1 MKKAILGWWNW
12 LPVAGY
18 DGKCNKVTST
28 EIPTL
33 QATSPTEVSLP
44 HTTWR
49 KLGQN
54 PSMTYGVNSRLQT
67 CHGLVVPFTDL
78 GTPSPK

>member
-1 MKKAILGWWNW
+1 MQKAILGWWNR

-18 DGKCNKVTST
+18 DGKCNKVIST
-28 EIPTL
+28 EIPVL
-33 QATSPTEVSLP
+33 QPTSPSEVSLP

-54 PSMTYGVNSRLQT
+54 PSMTYRVNSRLQT
-67 CHGLVVPFTDL
+67 CHGLA
-78 GTPSPK
+78 GTLR